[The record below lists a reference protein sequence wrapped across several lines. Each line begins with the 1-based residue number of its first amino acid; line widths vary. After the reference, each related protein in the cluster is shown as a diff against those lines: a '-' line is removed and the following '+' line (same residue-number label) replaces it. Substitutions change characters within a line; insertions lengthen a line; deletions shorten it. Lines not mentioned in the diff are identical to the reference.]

1 MAEKATPMWLRILE
15 IIAGIIVLLLAVYL
29 IFNPNVAIATLRIIL
44 GVGLVILGLALLVR
58 GATSQMLSSGGKAIS
73 IVLGLVLLVLGGAA
87 IFYTGFGSALL
98 VTVFAI
104 GLLLNAIG
112 RISFAGYESAVGVPA
127 WIRGTSF
134 ALGIIALI
142 IAIAV
147 IVWPGLGFALLVV
160 LVALALLLLGIEL
173 IVSGAASGRG

>member
-1 MAEKATPMWLRILE
+1 MAEKAHPIWLRILE

-29 IFNPNVAIATLRIIL
+29 IFNPNVAISLLRIIL
-44 GVGLVILGLALLVR
+44 GVALVILGLALLVR
-58 GATSQMLSSGGKAIS
+58 GATSKMLATGGKVVSIILGI
-73 IVLGLVLLVLGGAA
+73 IVLALGVTA
-87 IFYTGFGSALL
+87 IFDTGFGSALL

-112 RISFAGYESAVGVPA
+112 RISYAGYAAGLPA
-127 WIRGTSF
+127 SLRGASF

-147 IVWPGLGFALLVV
+147 IVFPGIGFALLVV

-173 IVSGAASGRG
+173 IVSGAAN

>member
-1 MAEKATPMWLRILE
+1 MAEKAHPIWLRILE

-29 IFNPNVAIATLRIIL
+29 IFNPNVAISLLRIIL
-44 GVGLVILGLALLVR
+44 GIALVILGLALLVR
-58 GATSQMLSSGGKAIS
+58 GATSKMLATGGKVVSIILGI
-73 IVLGLVLLVLGGAA
+73 IVLALGVTA
-87 IFYTGFGSALL
+87 IFDTGFGSALL

-112 RISFAGYESAVGVPA
+112 RISYAGYAAGAGLPA
-127 WIRGTSF
+127 SLRGASF

-147 IVWPGLGFALLVV
+147 IVFPGIGFALLVV

-173 IVSGAASGRG
+173 IVSGAAY

>member
-1 MAEKATPMWLRILE
+1 MAEKVHPIWLRILE

-29 IFNPNVAIATLRIIL
+29 IFNPDVAISLLRIIL
-44 GVGLVILGLALLVR
+44 GVALVILGLALLVR
-58 GATSQMLSSGGKAIS
+58 GATSKMLATGGKVVSIILGI
-73 IVLGLVLLVLGGAA
+73 IVLALGVTA
-87 IFYTGFGSALL
+87 IFDTGFGSALL

-112 RISFAGYESAVGVPA
+112 RISYAGYATGAGLPA
-127 WIRGTSF
+127 SLRGASF

-147 IVWPGLGFALLVV
+147 IVFPGIGFALLVV

-173 IVSGAASGRG
+173 IVSGAAN

>member
-1 MAEKATPMWLRILE
+1 MAEKAHPLWLRLVQ
-15 IIAGIIVLLLAVYL
+15 IIAGIIVLVLAVYL
-29 IFNPNVAIATLRIIL
+29 IFNPNVAINLLRLIL
-44 GVGLVILGLALLVR
+44 GIGLIIMGLALLVR
-58 GATSQMLSSGGKAIS
+58 GAASKMLTAGGKAIS
-73 IVLGLVLLVLGGAA
+73 IILGIIVLALGIAALV
-87 IFYTGFGSALL
+87 YTGFGSALL

-112 RISFAGYESAVGVPA
+112 RIAFAGFETGVGLPP
-127 WIRGTSF
+127 WLRGTSF
-134 ALGIIALI
+134 ALGIIALL

-173 IVSGAASGRG
+173 IVSGAAS

>member
-1 MAEKATPMWLRILE
+1 MAEKAHPAWLRIVE

-29 IFNPNVAIATLRIIL
+29 IFNPNVAIDLLRIIL
-44 GVGLVILGLALLVR
+44 GIGLIILGLAQLVR
-58 GATSQMLSSGGKAIS
+58 GVTSKMHSTGGKVIS
-73 IVLGLVLLVLGGAA
+73 IIIGIIVLALGIAA
-87 IFYTGFGSALL
+87 IVYTGFGSALL

-112 RISFAGYESAVGVPA
+112 RLEFAGYATGAGLPS
-127 WIRGTSF
+127 WLRGASF

-147 IVWPGLGFALLVV
+147 IVFPGIGFALLVL

-173 IVSGAASGRG
+173 IVSGAAS